1 MGNYIQTFV
10 IKDYSACRL
19 NRDRF
24 GNIKHMSVGGV
35 DRMVFSSW
43 SLLWAMRK
51 YMELDEIR
59 VADIPELIEAMADQ
73 YVEDGILLPEAR
85 EHAVEALVSV
95 FYKDSSSKPSKNKK
109 AKKETAGAGEES
121 DDTEEKKKEKGK
133 TVIFSNVDELHE
145 IFETVFNSSVE
156 ITTAL
161 NMAAG
166 ETDKKKREDL
176 VKKTVARISDKAK
189 EAVNKIPISVAKAML
204 GMMATEGAFFTIYS
218 AVQVSHSYGLDRYEP
233 MSNDWAANPVIRY
246 RNPGSSTRD
255 PFYSGLEKFARDQ
268 AGKKGADNIQSQ
280 ENASSTM
287 YTYGSVEPCLF
298 RDNLKL
304 RSTEKVSEDEI
315 SGAVGEYTAK
325 FVESLA
331 LVEPDGG
338 QTRNASHT
346 APAIVYIE
354 KIRNGQNRG
363 LDNNKPIE
371 YDRFRN
377 KSICEQGIERIL
389 RFAKDRAFR
398 KAEITAYA
406 WLSGEYADDYEKEFE
421 KAGVIIIHN
430 IEEMAEFVSRDA
442 VDLLS

>member
-1 MGNYIQTFV
+1 MGNYIQAVV
-10 IKDYSACRL
+10 IKDYSACCL

-24 GNIKHMSVGGV
+24 GNIKHLSVGGV

-43 SLLWAMRK
+43 SLLWAVRK

-73 YVEDGILLPEAR
+73 YVNDGILLPEAR
-85 EHAVEALVSV
+85 KAAVDALNGV
-95 FYKDSSSKPSKNKK
+95 FYKDSSSKPGKGKK
-109 AKKETAGAGEES
+109 AKEETVDDEES
-121 DDTEEKKKEKGK
+121 GDTEEKKKGK
-133 TVIFSNVDELHE
+133 TIIFTNVDELHE
-145 IFETVFNSSVE
+145 IFDTVFNSSVE

-161 NMAAG
+161 NIAAA
-166 ETDKKKREDL
+166 ETDKKKHAEIMNKI
-176 VKKTVARISDKAK
+176 VKQISEKAK

-218 AVQVSHSYGLDRYEP
+218 AVQVSQSYGLDRYEP

-246 RNPGSSTRD
+246 RKPGSFVHD
-255 PFYSGLEKFARDQ
+255 PFYSGLEKFAGDQ

-287 YTYGSVEPCLF
+287 YTYGNVEPCLF

-304 RSTEKVSEDEI
+304 RATEKVSEDEI
-315 SGAVGEYTAK
+315 SEAIGKYTAK

-331 LVEPDGG
+331 LVEPEGG

-371 YDRFRN
+371 YDRFHN
-377 KSICEQGIERIL
+377 KSICEQGIERVL

-406 WLSGEYADDYEKEFE
+406 WLSGEYAEEYEKKFE
-421 KAGVIIIHN
+421 EAGVIIVHS
-430 IEEMAEFVSRDA
+430 IEEMTGFVSRDA
-442 VDLLS
+442 VDLLD